1 MKIPLPSADVPNW
14 AEGDIPVENPEK
26 VLLLPPPADKP
37 TEKQE
42 KNLDHI
48 EEAAA
53 RQFLAKQEVVKDLMS
68 EISCPPK
75 DSSDDPQT

>member
-1 MKIPLPSADVPNW
+1 M
-14 AEGDIPVENPEK
+14 
-26 VLLLPPPADKP
+26 LLPPADKP